1 MVIYMSIDLT
11 REEKSCSLSDNENQ
25 NGSHDLP
32 PQQLVKLE
40 GLRGF
45 VETMVEDIILEN
57 KTFDSY
63 KEELKKHC
71 EEEEVAYDILDLGD
85 FLECLNLGVKSPDCR
100 AIAMTF
106 ALKDAE
112 KCYVR
117 EEKIDEIL
125 DTWSLRTS

>member
-1 MVIYMSIDLT
+1 MIMSFDKDDFT
-11 REEKSCSLSDNENQ
+11 
-25 NGSHDLP
+25 

-45 VETMVEDIILEN
+45 VETMVEEIILEN

-71 EEEEVAYDILDLGD
+71 EKEEVAYDILECNLGD